1 MPGRTTVV
9 GAVLLRDGRVL
20 AARRSTP
27 PVGLWEFPGGK
38 VEPDETADRA
48 LVRELRE
55 ELGVTVT
62 VGPELGEAG
71 HPWPISERLELR
83 LFVVSATTDP
93 VPGDSHDALR
103 WLAADQLDEVGW
115 LPSDRA
121 ALPAVRDLLVT
132 TVLHD

>member
-27 PVGLWEFPGGK
+27 PLGLWEFPGGK
-38 VEPDETADRA
+38 VEPGEQPTDA

-55 ELGVTVT
+55 ELGLAAT
-62 VGPELGEAG
+62 VGEELGDPDR
-71 HPWPISERLELR
+71 PWPISERLELR
-83 LFVVSATTDP
+83 LFLVVAPGDP
-93 VPGDSHDALR
+93 TPGDSHDALR
-103 WLAADQLDEVGW
+103 WVGPGQLDGLDW

-121 ALPAVRDLLVT
+121 ALPLVRDLVVT
-132 TVLHD
+132 SVLRD